1 MAPRVLAGCLV
12 NGWGSKP
19 DSEYRPVLVALK
31 LYHCLMGGS
40 APCPVFLASSYARS
54 KAEPVQ
60 EPGSRRDARGAFHV
74 LLSREEENKAQPL
87 GAAKTHKHLHSN
99 MDSPLLSLLSS
110 LLGGGI

>member
-1 MAPRVLAGCLV
+1 MGGDQ
-12 NGWGSKP
+12 NQTQNI
-19 DSEYRPVLVALK
+19 DSVLVALK
-31 LYHCLMGGS
+31 LYHCHGRF
-40 APCPVFLASSYARS
+40 CPLPRVPGSSYARS

-74 LLSREEENKAQPL
+74 LLSRKEENEAQPL
-87 GAAKTHKHLHSN
+87 RAAKTHKHLHSN